1 MKTHALRLLTMLAVL
16 TATLFASVNAAP
28 LPANA
33 EVLKIGYTDGL
44 SGFGAQTGDGNLK
57 HIQAGL
63 DWVNDHGGVLGKRL
77 ELVAIDNKGQPA
89 DAVVALQVMLDQNL
103 PVVLNCGASNVS
115 AALISAVD
123 KNNERNPDHRIV
135 YVNCGGVAPELT
147 NEKCSFWHFRVDA
160 NATMKS
166 EIMVRALPK
175 NITKVY
181 MINQDYLFGQ
191 AVQRDLRAYLTK
203 LRPDVQIVGDE
214 LVPLGKVLDFSP
226 YISKIRSSGAQA
238 VLTGNWGKDMQLL
251 IKASNDSGL
260 DAQYYTFYAH
270 LAGSPT
276 AIGTAGDGRIHSVM
290 AFSENVPVET
300 GNKELEA
307 WVQKFHDS
315 HDFDFGAA
323 NLPLSVMF
331 IQAAI
336 NKAGRADALSIA
348 NAMDGMTIKDLAGHD
363 ATMRSEDH
371 QVLMAYYVGTFTK
384 GTKFQS
390 EKTGL
395 GWKIDATILG
405 PDTAQP
411 TTCKMKRPVA

>member
-1 MKTHALRLLTMLAVL
+1 MKTHPLRLLALFLLAVT
-16 TATLFASVNAAP
+16 TAQAAP
-28 LPANA
+28 LPESAGT
-33 EVLKIGYTDGL
+33 LKIGYTDGL
-44 SGFGAQTGDGNLK
+44 SGFGALTGDGNMK
-57 HIQAGL
+57 HIQSGVE
-63 DWVNDHGGVLGKRL
+63 WVNDHGGVLGKRL
-77 ELVAIDNKGQPA
+77 ELVPIDNKGLPA
-89 DAVVALQVMLDQNL
+89 DAVVALQSMLDQNL

-115 AALISAVD
+115 AALISAID
-123 KNNERNPDHRIV
+123 KNNERNPAHRIV

-166 EIMVRALPK
+166 EIMVRALPA
-175 NITKVY
+175 NITKIY

-191 AVQRDLRAYLTK
+191 AVQRDVRAYLTK

-214 LVPLGKVLDFSP
+214 LVPLGKVQDFSP
-226 YISKIRSSGAQA
+226 YVSKIRASGAQA
-238 VLTGNWGKDMQLL
+238 VLTGNWGKDMHLL

-260 DAQYYTFYAH
+260 DAHYYTFYAH
-270 LAGSPT
+270 LAGGPT
-276 AIGTAGDGRIHSVM
+276 AIGPTGDGRIHSVM
-290 AFSENVPVET
+290 AFNENIPVET
-300 GNKELEA
+300 KNKDLEA

-315 HDFDFGAA
+315 HDFDFSSA

-336 NKAGRADALSIA
+336 NKAGNTDPLAIA
-348 NAMDGMTIKDLAGHD
+348 NNLDGLTIKDLAGHD
-363 ATMRSEDH
+363 ATLRAEDH

-395 GWKIDATILG
+395 GWKTDTTILG
-405 PDTAQP
+405 PETAQP
-411 TTCKMKRPVA
+411 TTCKMKRPIA